1 MKDLC
6 DEVGFVYY
14 LIIARLYDLDPK
26 LNKNERTITALHTC
40 LHFYVNVCFSFLA
53 SFLLLPK
60 VFVNKLLYYL
70 SYMFWFLLLDISVD
84 KTTVINHSYYVLSY
98 FVCKIQL
105 NQVESVGLKLH
116 TSTVFRVCFV
126 SDLVWARNEV
136 VNMWYRLTVNTTISL
151 AMYAISA
158 KVPLYFIFYQL
169 QTRDGLKMGRN
180 LANAEVPE
188 FGRRIR
194 ANVWL
199 GSVTS
204 F

>member
-1 MKDLC
+1 
-6 DEVGFVYY
+6 
-14 LIIARLYDLDPK
+14 
-26 LNKNERTITALHTC
+26 
-40 LHFYVNVCFSFLA
+40 
-53 SFLLLPK
+53 
-60 VFVNKLLYYL
+60 
-70 SYMFWFLLLDISVD
+70 
-84 KTTVINHSYYVLSY
+84 
-98 FVCKIQL
+98 
-105 NQVESVGLKLH
+105 
-116 TSTVFRVCFV
+116 
-126 SDLVWARNEV
+126 
-136 VNMWYRLTVNTTISL
+136 MWYRLTVNTTISL